1 MSKVP
6 YAEKRLVVVLVS
18 GVPARDGL
26 GDGSAAPVCGAERRR
41 DR

>member
-6 YAEKRLVVVLVS
+6 YVEKCLLVVTFAGVS
-18 GVPARDGL
+18 ARDWL
-26 GDGSAAPVCGAERRR
+26 GDGSGVPVCGAERRR